1 MAEIL
6 SVSRKSVKKVQ
17 LVTVADLMDVLQDMR
32 TRFQYCQV
40 GILGVLEALFIFI
53 QQLTLHT
60 CLFLLGRI
68 GKGVTF
74 KIFTAR
80 LRLSLRISQIHLQKQ
95 KITFINISLFLSIM
109 SGSGYGQGKG
119 ENCIINWA
127 KRLENAP
134 LSVIQCKKKII

>member
-80 LRLSLRISQIHLQKQ
+80 LGLSLRISQIQ
-95 KITFINISLFLSIM
+95 
-109 SGSGYGQGKG
+109 
-119 ENCIINWA
+119 
-127 KRLENAP
+127 R
-134 LSVIQCKKKII
+134 

>member
-53 QQLTLHT
+53 
-60 CLFLLGRI
+60 
-68 GKGVTF
+68 
-74 KIFTAR
+74 
-80 LRLSLRISQIHLQKQ
+80 
-95 KITFINISLFLSIM
+95 
-109 SGSGYGQGKG
+109 
-119 ENCIINWA
+119 
-127 KRLENAP
+127 
-134 LSVIQCKKKII
+134 